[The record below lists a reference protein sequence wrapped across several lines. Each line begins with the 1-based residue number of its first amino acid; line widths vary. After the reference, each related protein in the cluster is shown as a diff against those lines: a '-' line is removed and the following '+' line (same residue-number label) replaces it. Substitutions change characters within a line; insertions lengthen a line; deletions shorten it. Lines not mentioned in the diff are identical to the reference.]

1 MRIYDVTINGR
12 EKPLGID
19 CSKLICSWK
28 VDEAK
33 SIFQK
38 AVCIEVSLQPD
49 FECICYCKQGSRLLN
64 TGELL
69 EMQAAPQTRYYV
81 RVQVLG
87 ENGES
92 AVSDTEYFE
101 SGLECWRA
109 QWITTEKEDTYHP
122 EFMKTFVLPHPI
134 KKARLYISGLGLFEA
149 YINGKKV
156 GNDYLA
162 PFNNDY
168 TGGVQY
174 CTYDVTELLEW
185 ENELSVI
192 LGNGWYKGRL
202 GYTGQ
207 KAVYGDKFQVIAEL
221 HVEYGSGER
230 RMISTDTSWKYR
242 GSDIVESDIYDGE
255 FIDELFWKEK
265 ANKWKSA
272 VLMKNPYPV
281 VERYSLPLI
290 ENEKLPVKELI
301 YTPNG
306 ETVLDFGQN
315 FAGYVIFTG
324 KLKKG
329 DLLKLSFGEI
339 LQEGNF
345 YRENYR
351 TAKAEFCYRSSGRQK
366 TICPHFTYYG
376 FRYVKVEGIED
387 VKADEFEGI
396 VLYSKMKRTGYFKS
410 SNAHLNRLYENTVW
424 GLKSNFIDMPTDCP
438 QRDERLGWTG
448 DAQIFS
454 GTASYHMDTRAFF
467 EKYLRDLYIDQKKHN
482 GQVAMYLPNLQPGLS
497 CAVWGDAATMIPTV
511 LYQHYGDKE
520 ALRQAY
526 PLMKS
531 WVDYIHAEDEK
542 RGCRDLW
549 DFGFQLGDWL
559 ALDGITEQSMLG
571 ATDVSFI
578 ASVYYYGSAEM
589 TANAAR
595 ILGFEDEAVK
605 YAELAVRIRKAVLHL
620 YYTPAGLLAI
630 DTQTAYYVAL
640 ALGLYRSKEALLEG
654 LQKRIKKDCYQI
666 KSGFAGAPLMCNV
679 LADAGMTELAYDFLF
694 NESYPGWMYEVKMG
708 ATTVWERWNSVL
720 PDGKISGTGMNSL
733 NHYAYGAVAEFL
745 YRHVAGISPL
755 TPGFKKVRIAPKLTS
770 YLQWV
775 DCTYDSA
782 AGKYRIKWEIKEGA
796 KAVLHVEVPFDA
808 KAEIVLPDRDES
820 IITVNA
826 GVYDYTFD
834 TIRDY
839 QCMFTMNSRLEQLK
853 ENKEAT
859 AIAQRKC
866 PALAGM
872 LASADKEILSKNLE
886 ELLKSNF
893 VAIPK
898 EELKNAIK
906 EILKIKTSIKEKT
919 YVSDSSR

>member
-12 EKPLGID
+12 KRPMGFD
-19 CSKLICSWK
+19 CSKVICSWK
-28 VDEAK
+28 VDDAK
-33 SIFQK
+33 SAFQK
-38 AVCIEVSLQPD
+38 EICIEVSRQPD
-49 FECICYCKQGSRLLN
+49 FSLICYRKHGSGLQN

-69 EMQAAPQTRYYV
+69 EMKVSPQTRYYV
-81 RVQVLG
+81 RIQVTAETG
-87 ENGES
+87 ET

-101 SGLECWRA
+101 SGLGNWSA
-109 QWITTEKEDTYHP
+109 QWITTETGDTYHP
-122 EFMKTFVLPHPI
+122 EFRKSFRLSCSI
-134 KKARLYISGLGLFEA
+134 ANARLYISGLGVFEA
-149 YINGKKV
+149 YLNGKKV

-168 TGGVQY
+168 TAGVQY
-174 CTYDVTELLEW
+174 CTYDVTEMLEW
-185 ENELSVI
+185 ENELSVF

-202 GYTGQ
+202 GYMGQ
-207 KAVYGDKFQVIAEL
+207 QAVYGDKFQVIAEL
-221 HVEYGSGER
+221 HVEYVNGER
-230 RMISTDTSWKYR
+230 QMIPTDTSWKYR

-255 FIDELFWKEK
+255 FIDELRWEDRENPWKT
-265 ANKWKSA
+265 AIF
-272 VLMKNPYPV
+272 MKNPYPV
-281 VERYSLPLI
+281 VERYSLPLTA
-290 ENEKLPVKELI
+290 NEKLPVKEVI

-315 FAGYVIFTG
+315 FAGYVAFTG

-329 DLLKLSFGEI
+329 DLLKFSFGEI

-351 TAKAEFCYRSSGRQK
+351 TAKAEFCYRSSGRKK

-376 FRYVKVEGIED
+376 FRYVKIEGLQDIRMED
-387 VKADEFEGI
+387 FQGI
-396 VLYSKMKRTGYFKS
+396 VLYSAMKRTGYFKS
-410 SNAHLNRLYENTVW
+410 SNAYLNRLYENTVW

-448 DAQIFS
+448 DAQVFS
-454 GTASYHMDTRAFF
+454 GTASYHMDSRAFF
-467 EKYLRDLYIDQKKHN
+467 EKYLKDLHIDQKKHN

-497 CAVWGDAATMIPTV
+497 CAVWGDAATIIPTV

-531 WVDYIHAEDEK
+531 WVDHIHAEDEK

-559 ALDGITEQSMLG
+559 ALDGMTEQSMMG
-571 ATDVSFI
+571 TTDVSFI
-578 ASVYYYGSAEM
+578 ASVYYYGSTEM
-589 TANAAR
+589 TAKAAQILEFEEDVEKYSNLAAR
-595 ILGFEDEAVK
+595 IRE
-605 YAELAVRIRKAVLHL
+605 AVLHR
-620 YYTPAGLLAI
+620 YYTPAGLLAV

-640 ALGLYRSKEALLEG
+640 HFGLYRSKEALLEG

-666 KSGFAGAPLMCNV
+666 KSGFAGAPLMCNA
-679 LADAGMTELAYDFLF
+679 LADAGMTDLAYDFLF
-694 NESYPGWMYEVKMG
+694 NESYPGWLYEVKMG

-733 NHYAYGAVAEFL
+733 NHYAYGTVAEFL

-775 DCTYDSA
+775 DCIYDSA
-782 AGKYRIKWEIKEGA
+782 AGKYRVKWEIKEGA

-808 KAEIVLPDRDES
+808 TAEIVLPDRDGS

-826 GVYDYTFD
+826 GIYDYTFE
-834 TIRDY
+834 TSRDY
-839 QCMFTMNSRLEQLK
+839 QRMFTMNSRLEQLK
-853 ENKEAT
+853 ENKEVT
-859 AIAQRKC
+859 TIAQRKC
-866 PALAGM
+866 PALARM

-893 VAIPK
+893 ITIPK
-898 EELKNAIK
+898 EELENAII
-906 EILKIKTSIKEKT
+906 EILKIKTGIKEEK
-919 YVSDSSR
+919 YVSDRSR